1 MGANRKLVGNSQNKK
16 AKKSHRDNDNKEG
29 LADLRIKAGEGL
41 LDEMQIIENI
51 IKENIDKHVRA
62 EKVEKSEGND
72 SDDLHVG
79 FWMTNIQYCSLN
91 MCRNA

>member
-1 MGANRKLVGNSQNKK
+1 M
-16 AKKSHRDNDNKEG
+16 
-29 LADLRIKAGEGL
+29 RIKAGEGL

-51 IKENIDKHVRA
+51 IKDNIDKHVRA

-79 FWMTNIQYCSLN
+79 F
-91 MCRNA
+91 